1 MQPESVSQP
10 VGMSGSLLQSRK
22 GGNRGIEPTILKIQ
36 PSYEKASL
44 FRRRL
49 IRIAAEDLHHQA
61 SGSRMFLLAQGPPST
76 KQRRLRCHR
85 RRASACNLNLRV
97 GEFNPV

>member
-1 MQPESVSQP
+1 MQPEIVSQP
-10 VGMSGSLLQSRK
+10 VGMSVSLLQSRK

-76 KQRRLRCHR
+76 KQPPLRCHR
-85 RRASACNLNLRV
+85 KRARACNLNLGFGGV
-97 GEFNPV
+97 KPV